1 MNLEEELT
9 GLNDAQ
15 SEVVSNLNDN
25 LLVMAPAGTGKT
37 KVISLRVAGFIN
49 QGIEAKEILCLTFT
63 NKACHELAER
73 LLKVTNGFSLKRF
86 IVFVFNSLKKKRKT
100 SVRFRVI
107 FR

>member
-1 MNLEEELT
+1 MLRLSILFEQPNITAKEQSFCIGIDNEVRVMLEEELT

-63 NKACHELAER
+63 NKACHE
-73 LLKVTNGFSLKRF
+73 
-86 IVFVFNSLKKKRKT
+86 
-100 SVRFRVI
+100 
-107 FR
+107 

>member
-73 LLKVTNGFSLKRF
+73 MGWPKRFSLKRF

>member
-37 KVISLRVAGFIN
+37 KVISLRVA
-49 QGIEAKEILCLTFT
+49 
-63 NKACHELAER
+63 
-73 LLKVTNGFSLKRF
+73 
-86 IVFVFNSLKKKRKT
+86 
-100 SVRFRVI
+100 
-107 FR
+107 